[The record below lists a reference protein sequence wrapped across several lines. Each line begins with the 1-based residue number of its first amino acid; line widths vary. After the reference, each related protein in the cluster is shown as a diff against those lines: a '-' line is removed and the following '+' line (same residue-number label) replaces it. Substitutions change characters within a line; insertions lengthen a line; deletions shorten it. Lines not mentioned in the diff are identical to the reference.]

1 MEFKKTT
8 NKYAQENSIR
18 SAAKKVSWLEKS
30 LLVGPK
36 GRESNIHERE
46 KIQTWWWSET
56 YRCWE
61 LDEKVL
67 RWIQQW
73 HSNML
78 RVSKKFIMFKAK
90 SMIKNV
96 ATMKSSKLNLS
107 LVMVDKIHEMEQPFY
122 AKTNNNSTKEP
133 LLPYD

>member
-1 MEFKKTT
+1 
-8 NKYAQENSIR
+8 
-18 SAAKKVSWLEKS
+18 
-30 LLVGPK
+30 
-36 GRESNIHERE
+36 
-46 KIQTWWWSET
+46 
-56 YRCWE
+56 
-61 LDEKVL
+61 
-67 RWIQQW
+67 
-73 HSNML
+73 ML

-122 AKTNNNSTKEP
+122 AKMNNNSTKEP